1 MQGKEDRKRKN
12 AKKVE
17 IAEIAEKVKLEL
29 KLIYLKQNY

>member
-17 IAEIAEKVKLEL
+17 TAKKVKLEL